1 MRHLYLTRIC
11 DSLIFLM
18 LQEMSSDD
26 IANSDCEQ
34 MLKDI
39 AKEQKFEEYHVPIE
53 EKAHSGKFNSFS

>member
-1 MRHLYLTRIC
+1 
-11 DSLIFLM
+11 M

-53 EKAHSGKFNSFS
+53 EKAHSGKFNSFSWNFIA